1 MNKIWRKNENRRSK
15 THICNPL
22 TRALAATDHS
32 NGVGTWGAVA
42 PSEKMGDKNVNIV
55 HYQHGLCPHTPTSK
69 ASFYSTPKTFYTNPF
84 SLLSSHAKTENSVI
98 LLSPSPH
105 TQSSLIAQERGASCV

>member
-1 MNKIWRKNENRRSK
+1 MNKIWRKKNENRLSK

-42 PSEKMGDKNVNIV
+42 PSEKMGDKNVNMV
-55 HYQHGLCPHTPTSK
+55 YYQHGVCPHTPTSK
-69 ASFYSTPKTFYTNPF
+69 ASSYATLKTVYTNPF
-84 SLLSSHAKTENSVI
+84 SLLSLHAETENSVI
-98 LLSPSPH
+98 LLSLSTH
-105 TQSSLIAQERGASCV
+105 TELSHCARARS